1 MQRTSDRVRWDQAL
15 HLDRDSS
22 SERKRASMNR
32 LLQHIRSNAVAYVA
46 LFVALGGTSY
56 AALKLP
62 ANSVGNRQIKN
73 HSITPNKLDPSKI
86 GAVVRYWAVLDSAPV
101 NSEQVIALGRGR
113 ESQSGIQHRA
123 PGTSAGIS
131 PSRAIV
137 LSRPLA
143 ALASCERLIEPLRS
157 SRAFVQ
163 FAAFTRR
170 GSRRLASSYIT
181 VICPQK

>member
-1 MQRTSDRVRWDQAL
+1 
-15 HLDRDSS
+15 
-22 SERKRASMNR
+22 MNR

-101 NSEQVIALGRGR
+101 NSEQVIA
-113 ESQSGIQHRA
+113 
-123 PGTSAGIS
+123 
-131 PSRAIV
+131 
-137 LSRPLA
+137 SRPRARITAWDA
-143 ALASCERLIEPLRS
+143 ASSTGFVSWHQPIGANCVVNATGGAGFVRAFIEPLPND
-157 SRAFVQ
+157 RAFVQ
-163 FAAFTRR
+163 FSPFTPT
-170 GSRRLASSYIT
+170 GQPATGLVYIT
-181 VICPQK
+181 VLCPQK

>member
-1 MQRTSDRVRWDQAL
+1 MQRPSDRVQWDRAL

-86 GAVVRYWAVLDSAPV
+86 GAVVRYWAVLDFDP
-101 NSEQVIALGRGR
+101 
-113 ESQSGIQHRA
+113 GIGERIKA
-123 PGTSAGIS
+123 
-131 PSRAIV
+131 
-137 LSRPLA
+137 SRPRAQLLWSPA
-143 ALASCERLIEPLRS
+143 ADSGSVNWNRPIASNCFVSATGGSGFVSAFIEPLRNQ
-157 SRAFVQ
+157 RAVVQ
-163 FAAFTRR
+163 FSPFTST
-170 GSRRLASSYIT
+170 GHPTPGLVYLM
-181 VICPQK
+181 VLCPQG